1 MGKVGIPIGN
11 GIILHLE
18 TKIFFCYKLR
28 TNKAKHYCY
37 HMLMRLTTMTTFTV
51 TGMIK
56 LSSYINELKKKLGTF
71 VNYFCLWA

>member
-1 MGKVGIPIGN
+1 MGIPVDN

-18 TKIFFCYKLR
+18 TKTFFCYKLR

-37 HMLMRLTTMTTFTV
+37 HMLMKLTTMTTFTV

-56 LSSYINELKKKLGTF
+56 LSLYVNEFKKRVGIF
-71 VNYFCLWA
+71 VKYLFGPEET